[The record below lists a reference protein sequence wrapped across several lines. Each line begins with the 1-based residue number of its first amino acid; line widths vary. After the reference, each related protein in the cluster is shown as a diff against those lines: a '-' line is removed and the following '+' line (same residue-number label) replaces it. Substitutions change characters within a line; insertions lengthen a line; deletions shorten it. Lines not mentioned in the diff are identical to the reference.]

1 MKNIIFCLLF
11 LVLVSCKPQQASTAA
26 SEPQPVSTSITNTE
40 WKLIRLNGEDVS
52 ALNPP
57 LTLSLD
63 AAQMKVSGFAG
74 CNRFFGGYELNQSSL
89 RFSAMGATKMYC
101 QDKSPIE
108 DKYLKALSEVQSF
121 KSANGTLVLSGE
133 KADLEFTK

>member
-1 MKNIIFCLLF
+1 MKNIVLCI
-11 LVLVSCKPQQASTAA
+11 LVFAIGSCKPQQVSTG
-26 SEPQPVSTSITNTE
+26 SGEPQPASPSITNVE

-57 LTLSLD
+57 LTLLLD

-101 QDKSPIE
+101 QDKSSVE

-121 KSANGTLVLSGE
+121 KSANGTLVLTGE

>member
-1 MKNIIFCLLF
+1 MLF
-11 LVLVSCKPQQASTAA
+11 LALVSCKPQQVSTAT

-57 LTLSLD
+57 ITLLLN

-74 CNRFFGGYELNQSSL
+74 CNRFFAGYELNQSSL

-101 QDKSPIE
+101 QDKSPVE

-121 KSANGTLVLSGE
+121 KSANGTLVLTGE
-133 KADLEFTK
+133 KVDLEFTK